1 LEGEQERGR
10 KTEGKEGT
18 RRGSSKAGAKT
29 DFAMTFSVAE
39 EANAF
44 SAGNN
49 RVCSNRRGR
58 KDECSGSKRVRTRN
72 KGSKKRPLCD
82 GGR

>member
-1 LEGEQERGR
+1 
-10 KTEGKEGT
+10 
-18 RRGSSKAGAKT
+18 
-29 DFAMTFSVAE
+29 MTLSVAE

-49 RVCSNRRGR
+49 RAYSNRRGR
-58 KDECSGSKRVRTRN
+58 KDKYYNDQRTGTGDGS
-72 KGSKKRPLCD
+72 SKKGLLCD

>member
-1 LEGEQERGR
+1 
-10 KTEGKEGT
+10 
-18 RRGSSKAGAKT
+18 
-29 DFAMTFSVAE
+29 MTFSVAE